1 MKENISH
8 LSQNSIP
15 VDEFFEKAL
24 FDKKR
29 GYYST
34 RNPFGKKGD
43 FITAPNISDIF
54 SEIIGIWIVSTW
66 EKLGKPKKINLVE
79 LGPGD
84 GGMAK
89 ILIRTFKRFP
99 EFYSSLKFFL
109 YEKSDLLVKIQKGKI
124 KDKKVFWI
132 KNLNKIKNGP
142 VIFFGNEF
150 FDAIPIKQFIIHEG
164 LYFEKYLNTK
174 NNKIKEFYKKAKNA
188 DQKKLKSFKTFT
200 GLSFIEYPELGF
212 QELDKIIKKISS
224 LSGGI
229 LLIDYG
235 YFKPKNIST
244 LQSIKKHKKN
254 NILKNLFKADI
265 TYLVNFNLL
274 SEYFIKNNLKLK
286 RIVTQKFFLEKMGI
300 IERANILKK
309 KMSTEQ
315 TKNLKR
321 RLHRLLDKKMMG
333 ELFKVLF
340 AFKSIKDDIL
350 GFD

>member
-1 MKENISH
+1 MPRISG
-8 LSQNSIP
+8 LVLP
-15 VDEFFEKAL
+15 
-24 FDKKR
+24 
-29 GYYST
+29 ST
-34 RNPFGKKGD
+34 
-43 FITAPNISDIF
+43 FI
-54 SEIIGIWIVSTW
+54 
-66 EKLGKPKKINLVE
+66 
-79 LGPGD
+79 
-84 GGMAK
+84 
-89 ILIRTFKRFP
+89 
-99 EFYSSLKFFL
+99 
-109 YEKSDLLVKIQKGKI
+109 
-124 KDKKVFWI
+124 
-132 KNLNKIKNGP
+132 
-142 VIFFGNEF
+142 
-150 FDAIPIKQFIIHEG
+150 
-164 LYFEKYLNTK
+164 
-174 NNKIKEFYKKAKNA
+174 
-188 DQKKLKSFKTFT
+188 KTFT